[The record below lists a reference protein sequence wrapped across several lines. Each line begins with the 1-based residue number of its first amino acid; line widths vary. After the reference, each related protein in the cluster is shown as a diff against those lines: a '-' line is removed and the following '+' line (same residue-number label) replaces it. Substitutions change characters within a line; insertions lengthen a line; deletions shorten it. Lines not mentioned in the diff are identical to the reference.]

1 MSKLFQLIARIIE
14 TGINTDTVAE
24 TKPKNEKM
32 KILKKGNDKK
42 KNDRLSKT
50 KNKLQ
55 EPIFK
60 EQD

>member
-1 MSKLFQLIARIIE
+1 MISTDSPCCIE

-24 TKPKNEKM
+24 TKPKNKKQ